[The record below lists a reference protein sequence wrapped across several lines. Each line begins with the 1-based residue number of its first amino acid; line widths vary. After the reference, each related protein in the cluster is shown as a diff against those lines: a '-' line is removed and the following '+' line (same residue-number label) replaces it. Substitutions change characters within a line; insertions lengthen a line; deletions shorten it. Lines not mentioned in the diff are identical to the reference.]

1 VVTVNGYTE
10 REDFSEAVLVVSSLG
25 DPDGETTQVLAARGV
40 PAPGD
45 HVTLGDLTACLQGR

>member
-10 REDFSEAVLVVSSLG
+10 REDFSEAALVVSSLG
-25 DPDGETTQVLAARGV
+25 DPGGEPTRVLATRGV

-45 HVTLGDLTACLQGR
+45 HVTLDDLIACLGAR